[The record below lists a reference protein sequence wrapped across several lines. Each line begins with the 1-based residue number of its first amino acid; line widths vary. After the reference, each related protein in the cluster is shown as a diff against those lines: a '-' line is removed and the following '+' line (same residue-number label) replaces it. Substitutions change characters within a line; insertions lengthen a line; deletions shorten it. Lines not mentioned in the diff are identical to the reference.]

1 MRLSITKINTYLSCP
16 CKYWYLYDV
25 KVETPKSEGF
35 FFGSA
40 VHSGLEAYYTK
51 KEPMEAVKYSLF
63 GEKKSTREEAK
74 EGVDPYKLL
83 TQARKIFDI
92 YPKLAPNFKPLLV
105 EHWFDVE
112 LVHPE
117 TKEKLPAKFVGKIDL
132 ITADWEIVDHKTAS
146 RSSGDFFK
154 KSNEFQATG
163 YTYAFLKI
171 FKKMPKSFIFNTII
185 KGNSKR
191 VPAIEK
197 NTLHPTMEDISNFF
211 DTCKSV
217 LNAILEKEAENLI
230 NTNHCKFCQLKD
242 ICSKKVF

>member
-1 MRLSITKINTYLSCP
+1 MRLSITKMRAYLDCP
-16 CKYWYLYDV
+16 RKYWYLYDV

-40 VHSGLEAYYTK
+40 VHSGLEAYYTR

-63 GEKKSTREEAK
+63 GEKKSTKEEAK
-74 EGVDPYKLL
+74 EGVDLYKLL

-92 YPKLAPNFKPLLV
+92 YPIMAKKFKPLLV

-117 TKEKLPAKFVGKIDL
+117 TQEKLPATFVGKIDL

-146 RSSGDFFK
+146 SSSSDFFK

-163 YTYAFLKI
+163 YTYAFLKM

-185 KGNSKR
+185 KGNTKR
-191 VPAIEK
+191 NPSIEIK
-197 NTLHPTMEDISNFF
+197 TLHPTTEDIYGFF

-217 LNAILEKEAENLI
+217 LNSILEKRTENYI
-230 NTNHCKFCQLKD
+230 KTNHCKFCQFKN
-242 ICSKKVF
+242 ICPKG